1 MRTPPFQHIRYTQQA
16 NGVVHLTLNRPK
28 QANAFNAEMIAELVD
43 AMDNLAQQSNV
54 RALMVSGEGKHFC
67 AGADIHWMQT
77 MVDKDQTENH
87 ADAYQLATLMNRLDT
102 LPFPTLALVHGSA
115 FGGALG
121 LLCCCD
127 VVFAS
132 NDARF
137 CLSEVKLGLV
147 AATIA
152 PYVIRAIG
160 VRQARRY
167 MLSAELFDVQTALS
181 LGLIHHCSDLESAS
195 IAATRWLSD
204 VARHGPQALR
214 ETKTLCHHCYQHTID
229 QSLIQHTSDLI
240 ARVRVSNQGQEGLR
254 AFLQKRPPIWPTE

>member
-1 MRTPPFQHIRYTQQA
+1 MRTDSFRHIRYTQQA

-43 AMDNLAQQSNV
+43 AMDDLAQQSNV
-54 RALMVSGEGKHFC
+54 RALMLSGEGKHFC
-67 AGADIHWMQT
+67 AGADIHWMQA

-87 ADAYQLATLMNRLDT
+87 ADAYQLATLMSKLDT

-121 LLCCCD
+121 LICCCD

-132 NDARF
+132 SDARF

-152 PYVIRAIG
+152 PYVIRAMG

-167 MLSAELFDVQTALS
+167 MLSAELINAETALS
-181 LGLIHHCSDLESAS
+181 LGLIHHSSDLESTLE
-195 IAATRWLSD
+195 AATRWLSN
-204 VARHGPQALR
+204 VTEHGPQALR
-214 ETKTLCHHCYQHTID
+214 ETKTLCQACYQHPID

-240 ARVRVSNQGQEGLR
+240 ARIRVSNQGQEGLR
-254 AFLQKRPPIWPTE
+254 AFLQKRRPIWPSE